1 MPLSLPK
8 RSFSWSQVTPF
19 FTGLILRTDKD
30 STYSYH
36 VYLQDIKN
44 KRVFQY
50 FIEKNLTY
58 INDMK

>member
-36 VYLQDIKN
+36 VYLQDIKTSVFFSILLN
-44 KRVFQY
+44 KMLH
-50 FIEKNLTY
+50 ILMT
-58 INDMK
+58 